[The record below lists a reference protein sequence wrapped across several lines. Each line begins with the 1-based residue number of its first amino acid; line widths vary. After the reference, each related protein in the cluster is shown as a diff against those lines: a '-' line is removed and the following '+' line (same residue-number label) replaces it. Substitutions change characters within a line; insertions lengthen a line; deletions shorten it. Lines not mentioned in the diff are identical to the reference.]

1 MTKPFI
7 LTAEDRA
14 KLRSRVLGMLKPG
27 RKNAIT
33 GKDIALALSQRDD
46 RKIRLVIREL
56 IAEGVP
62 IASSVSEPMG
72 FYIVANEH
80 EAANYIRVLKE
91 RIREDTARLG
101 DFEVACNRFPVPEQ
115 PSLFEFRRGGA
126 RCQ

>member
-14 KLRSRVLGMLKPG
+14 KLRSRVLTLIKTGH
-27 RKNAIT
+27 RNAIT
-33 GKDIALALSQRDD
+33 GRDIAHAIGQSDD
-46 RKIRLVIREL
+46 RKVRLIIREL

-80 EAANYIRVLKE
+80 EAADYMRVLKE
-91 RIREDTARLG
+91 RIREDTVRLR
-101 DFEVACNRFPVPEQ
+101 DFEAACHEFQIPEQ
-115 PSLFEFRRGGA
+115 HSLFKEV
-126 RCQ
+126 